1 MFKQSIIVAAALGVS
16 SLLAGVAMAAE
27 PVKDQTQARQTLREP
42 VYGSQLMTAEER
54 RDYRQKMQSM
64 KTQEE
69 REAFRA
75 DHHKLM
81 QDRATEKGMALPDM
95 PTAKG
100 MGRPD
105 MPAAADRG
113 MGGQQENGGKG
124 NGMGQGMRG
133 R

>member
-1 MFKQSIIVAAALGVS
+1 MFKQSIIVAAVLGVS

-95 PTAKG
+95 P
-100 MGRPD
+100 
-105 MPAAADRG
+105 AAADRG